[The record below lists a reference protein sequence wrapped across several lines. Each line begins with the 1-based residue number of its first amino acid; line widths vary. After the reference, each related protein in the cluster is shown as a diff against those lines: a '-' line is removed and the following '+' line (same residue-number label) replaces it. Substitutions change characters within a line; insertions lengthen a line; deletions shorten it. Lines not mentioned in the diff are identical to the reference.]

1 MNNRFHKK
9 ERICLKRDIDELFAR
24 GDSFFCFPFRCVRLL
39 CDDSCDRAPVSLLVS
54 VSKRY
59 SKLAVRRNLIK
70 RRTREAFRLAKG
82 RCVPCDGRRAMLALI
97 YVSKKEES
105 YETIAKSVGKILS
118 ETASLLSV
126 SGDNA

>member
-1 MNNRFHKK
+1 
-9 ERICLKRDIDELFAR
+9 
-24 GDSFFCFPFRCVRLL
+24 
-39 CDDSCDRAPVSLLVS
+39 
-54 VSKRY
+54 
-59 SKLAVRRNLIK
+59 
-70 RRTREAFRLAKG
+70 
-82 RCVPCDGRRAMLALI
+82 MLALI